1 MASYT
6 VLRVASSHLLQ
17 LLTALADI
25 GWVAADGMRNRQ
37 KDQKFSVILAY
48 IVYSRIARRKE
59 IKKKEKKE
67 GNIKKTAKLPS
78 HHVAGGRH
86 LFFPATWL
94 AYT

>member
-37 KDQKFSVILAY
+37 DDQKLRVILAY
-48 IVYSRIARRKE
+48 IEYSRTTRRKE
-59 IKKKEKKE
+59 TKEKKRMKE
-67 GNIKKTAKLPS
+67 TLKKTAKLPS
-78 HHVAGGRH
+78 HHVAGGGH
-86 LFFPATWL
+86 LFVPATWL